1 MAFHHRALVRCL
13 RVVFSENRGTL
24 FRIMC
29 LASEN
34 GVSLWLPSLSAAV
47 LYHRESRV

>member
-1 MAFHHRALVRCL
+1 MAYHHRAVVRCL
-13 RVVFSENRGTL
+13 RMVFLERRDRL

>member
-24 FRIMC
+24 FRIMRQ
-29 LASEN
+29 APAG
-34 GVSLWLPSLSAAV
+34 GVFGVAAEPVGGCFV
-47 LYHRESRV
+47 LL

>member
-1 MAFHHRALVRCL
+1 MAYHHRALVRCL
-13 RVVFSENRGTL
+13 RVVFSENRDTL

-29 LASEN
+29 QAPVN
-34 GVSLWLPSLSAAV
+34 GVLLWLPSLSAAV